1 MKTTTASNFHLPL
14 PTRLYDRLR
23 AAAAE
28 QQHRPATQ
36 LAKQAIETWLEE
48 QERMTLHE
56 EIANYAAQAAGSSED
71 LDEQL
76 EATSLGE
83 HPGGRCFDFF

>member
-1 MKTTTASNFHLPL
+1 MKSSTTSNFHIPM
-14 PTRLYDRLR
+14 PARLHDRLR
-23 AAAAE
+23 AVAE

-36 LAKQAIETWLEE
+36 LARQAIETWLEE
-48 QERMTLHE
+48 QERLTLHE

-76 EATSLGE
+76 EATSLE
-83 HPGGRCFDFF
+83 HLNDTEPGR

>member
-1 MKTTTASNFHLPL
+1 MKSSATRNFHIPL
-14 PTRLYDRLR
+14 PARLHDRLR
-23 AAAAE
+23 AAAK

-48 QERMTLHE
+48 QERLTLHE
-56 EIANYAAQAAGSSED
+56 EIADYAAQAVGSSED

-76 EATSLGE
+76 EAAGLE
-83 HPGGRCFDFF
+83 HLTDAEPGR